1 MEKQAFDLMIQRLDA
16 IQRQNEQQ
24 IIELHAHMA
33 EEALLRDEVNRH
45 AAYFKIVGIVVTALL
60 TATLSYFGLK

>member
-1 MEKQAFDLMIQRLDA
+1 MEKQAFDLMMQRLDA

-24 IIELHAHMA
+24 LVELHAHMA
-33 EEALLRDEVNRH
+33 EESLLRDEVNRH
-45 AAYFKIVGIVVTALL
+45 TAYFKIVGIVVTALL